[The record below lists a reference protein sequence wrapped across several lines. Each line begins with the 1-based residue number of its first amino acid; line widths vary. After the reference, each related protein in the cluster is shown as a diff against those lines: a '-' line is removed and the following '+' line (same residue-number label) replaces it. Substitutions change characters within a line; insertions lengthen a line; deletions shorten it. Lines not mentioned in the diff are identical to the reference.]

1 MKKLLL
7 LLGVMVSATAMAD
20 VIEVRAGGDL
30 THNGKFKDGKYKGY
44 NVELKKKS
52 TRNGFEI
59 AGEYRKSITDAWE
72 LGGGIAYKFN
82 RISEEGT
89 EKKGE
94 NDLNTKFQARQL
106 RLEVRGDL
114 TERIFYRFRHRL
126 NKSNAAVSLDNLA
139 TATDMMYAGFRLNE
153 KWSATVGKMCQA
165 WGGYEFDLNPMNIY
179 EYSDFLNNMDNFM
192 LGAMITYAPNPNHEF
207 NLQITDVRNDSF
219 KNIYGSP
226 IGIKASNTPL
236 AYIFNWN
243 GNLFDSLIQTRWGA
257 GLQSEA
263 DGYTNTLVMLG
274 TKLNL
279 PKFQMFLDYMMAN
292 DQLDR
297 LNYTPL
303 SNNGSATPVKDAK
316 YNSFVLKA
324 EYQPAPEWN
333 IFAQGLYETANS
345 SLANN
350 EFKGI
355 GYFAGV
361 EYLPFKEQDLRFF
374 LAYIGRSRDRNS
386 AVENTNRVSVG
397 MMYRIKAF

>member
-1 MKKLLL
+1 MKKILLAMSL
-7 LLGVMVSATAMAD
+7 LVGGVAFAQQDLQEQINQLRMEIDQLRMAPPPPPMEMPVLPEEMESPLRKKFNMYFNFQTSLD
-20 VIEVRAGGDL
+20 AERIGEADL
-30 THNGKFKDGKYKGY
+30 TTKFK
-44 NVELKKKS
+44 
-52 TRNGFEI
+52 
-59 AGEYRKSITDAWE
+59 
-72 LGGGIAYKFN
+72 
-82 RISEEGT
+82 
-89 EKKGE
+89 
-94 NDLNTKFQARQL
+94 ARQL

-126 NKSNAAVSLDNLA
+126 NKPNAAASLDNLA
-139 TATDMMYAGFRLNE
+139 KATDLLYAGFRLNE

-179 EYSDFLNNMDNFM
+179 EYSDFLENMDNFM

-207 NLQITDVRNDSF
+207 NLQITDVRNSNF
-219 KNIYGSP
+219 ANLYATATAT
-226 IGIKASNTPL
+226 IKESNTPL

-243 GNLFDSLIQTRWGA
+243 GNLLDGLVQTRWGA

-263 DGYTNTLVMLG
+263 DGYTNALVMLG

-279 PKFQMFLDYMMAN
+279 PKFQVFLDYMMAN

-297 LNYTPL
+297 LKFTPR
-303 SNNGSATPVKDAK
+303 SKAEVVKDAK

-355 GYFAGV
+355 GYFVGV

-374 LAYIGRSRDRNS
+374 LAYIGRSRDKNS

>member
-1 MKKLLL
+1 MKKILLAMSL
-7 LLGVMVSATAMAD
+7 LVGGVAFAQQDLQEQINQLRMEIDQLRMAPPPPPID
-20 VIEVRAGGDL
+20 MPVPPEEMENPL
-30 THNGKFKDGKYKGY
+30 
-44 NVELKKKS
+44 
-52 TRNGFEI
+52 
-59 AGEYRKSITDAWE
+59 RK
-72 LGGGIAYKFN
+72 KFN
-82 RISEEGT
+82 MYFNFQTSLDA

-126 NKSNAAVSLDNLA
+126 NKSNAALSLDNLA

-179 EYSDFLNNMDNFM
+179 EYSDFLQNMDNFM

-207 NLQITDVRNDSF
+207 NLQITDVRNSNFADL
-219 KNIYGSP
+219 YATATAT
-226 IGIKASNTPL
+226 IKESNTPL

-243 GNLFDSLIQTRWGA
+243 GNLLDGLVQTRWGA

-263 DGYTNTLVMLG
+263 DGYTNALVMLG

-279 PKFQMFLDYMMAN
+279 PKFQVFLDYMMAN

-297 LNYTPL
+297 LKFTPR
-303 SNNGSATPVKDAK
+303 SKAEVVKDAK

-374 LAYIGRSRDRNS
+374 LAYIGRSRDTNS
-386 AVENTNRVSVG
+386 VKVDTNRVSVG

>member
-1 MKKLLL
+1 MKKILLAMSL
-7 LLGVMVSATAMAD
+7 LVGGVAFAQQDLQEQINQLRMEIDQLRMAPPPLSID
-20 VIEVRAGGDL
+20 MPMPPEEMESPL
-30 THNGKFKDGKYKGY
+30 
-44 NVELKKKS
+44 
-52 TRNGFEI
+52 
-59 AGEYRKSITDAWE
+59 RK
-72 LGGGIAYKFN
+72 KFN
-82 RISEEGT
+82 MYFNFQTSLDA

-94 NDLNTKFQARQL
+94 NDLTTKFQARQL

-153 KWSATVGKMCQA
+153 KWTATVGKMCQM

-207 NLQITDVRNDSF
+207 NLQITDVRNSNFADL
-219 KNIYGSP
+219 YATATAT
-226 IGIKASNTPL
+226 IKESNTPL

-243 GNLFDSLIQTRWGA
+243 GNLLDGLVQTRWGA

-263 DGYTNTLVMLG
+263 DGYTNALVMLG

-279 PKFQMFLDYMMAN
+279 PKFQVFLDYMMAN

-297 LNYTPL
+297 LKFTPR
-303 SNNGSATPVKDAK
+303 SKAEVVKDAK

-374 LAYIGRSRDRNS
+374 LAYIGRSRDTNS
-386 AVENTNRVSVG
+386 VKVDTNRVSVG

>member
-1 MKKLLL
+1 MKKILLAMSL
-7 LLGVMVSATAMAD
+7 LIGGVAFAQQDLQEQINQLRMEIDQLRMAPPPSID
-20 VIEVRAGGDL
+20 MPMPPEEMESPL
-30 THNGKFKDGKYKGY
+30 
-44 NVELKKKS
+44 
-52 TRNGFEI
+52 
-59 AGEYRKSITDAWE
+59 RK
-72 LGGGIAYKFN
+72 KFN
-82 RISEEGT
+82 MYFNFQTSLDAERI
-89 EKKGE
+89 GE
-94 NDLNTKFQARQL
+94 NNLTTKFQARQL

-153 KWSATVGKMCQA
+153 KWTATVGKMCQM

-179 EYSDFLNNMDNFM
+179 EYSDFLQNMDNFM
-192 LGAMITYAPNPNHEF
+192 LGAMITYTPNPNHEF

-263 DGYTNTLVMLG
+263 DGYTNALVMLG

-279 PKFQMFLDYMMAN
+279 PKFQVFLDYMMAN

-297 LNYTPL
+297 LCYTPN
-303 SNNGSATPVKDAK
+303 SKDNNDKILGIKDAK

-374 LAYIGRSRDRNS
+374 LAYIGRSRDKNS

>member
-1 MKKLLL
+1 MKKILLAMSL
-7 LLGVMVSATAMAD
+7 LIGGVAFAQQDLQEQINQLRMEIDQLRMAPPPPPMEMPVPPEEMESPLRKKFNMYFNFQSSFD
-20 VIEVRAGGDL
+20 AERIGEADL
-30 THNGKFKDGKYKGY
+30 TTKFK
-44 NVELKKKS
+44 
-52 TRNGFEI
+52 
-59 AGEYRKSITDAWE
+59 
-72 LGGGIAYKFN
+72 
-82 RISEEGT
+82 
-89 EKKGE
+89 
-94 NDLNTKFQARQL
+94 ARQL

-179 EYSDFLNNMDNFM
+179 EYSDFLENMDNFM
-192 LGAMITYAPNPNHEF
+192 LGAMITYAPNPSHEF
-207 NLQITDVRNDSF
+207 NLQITDVRNSNFADL
-219 KNIYGSP
+219 YATATAT
-226 IGIKASNTPL
+226 IKESNTPL

-243 GNLFDSLIQTRWGA
+243 GNLLDGLVQTRWGA

-279 PKFQMFLDYMMAN
+279 PKFQVFLDYMMAN

-297 LNYTPL
+297 LKFTPR
-303 SNNGSATPVKDAK
+303 SKAEVVKDAK

-374 LAYIGRSRDRNS
+374 LAYIGRSRDTNS
-386 AVENTNRVSVG
+386 VKVDTNRISVG

>member
-1 MKKLLL
+1 MKKILLAMSL
-7 LLGVMVSATAMAD
+7 LVGGVAFAQQDLQEQINQLRMEIDQLRMAPPPPPID
-20 VIEVRAGGDL
+20 MPVPPEEMENPL
-30 THNGKFKDGKYKGY
+30 
-44 NVELKKKS
+44 
-52 TRNGFEI
+52 
-59 AGEYRKSITDAWE
+59 RK
-72 LGGGIAYKFN
+72 KFN
-82 RISEEGT
+82 MYFNFQTSLDA

-179 EYSDFLNNMDNFM
+179 EYSDFLENMDNFM

-207 NLQITDVRNDSF
+207 NLQITDVRNSNFADL
-219 KNIYGSP
+219 YATATAT
-226 IGIKASNTPL
+226 IKESNTPL

-243 GNLFDSLIQTRWGA
+243 GNLLDGLVQTRWGA

-263 DGYTNTLVMLG
+263 DGYTNALVMLG

-279 PKFQMFLDYMMAN
+279 PKFQVFLDYMMAN

-297 LNYTPL
+297 LKFTPR
-303 SNNGSATPVKDAK
+303 SKAEVVKDAK

-374 LAYIGRSRDRNS
+374 LAYIGRSRDTNS
-386 AVENTNRVSVG
+386 VKVDTNRVSVG

>member
-1 MKKLLL
+1 MKKILLAMSL
-7 LLGVMVSATAMAD
+7 LVGGVAFAQQDLQEQINQLRMEIDQLRMAPPPLSID
-20 VIEVRAGGDL
+20 MPMPPEEMESPL
-30 THNGKFKDGKYKGY
+30 
-44 NVELKKKS
+44 
-52 TRNGFEI
+52 
-59 AGEYRKSITDAWE
+59 RK
-72 LGGGIAYKFN
+72 KFN
-82 RISEEGT
+82 MYFNFQTSLDA

-94 NDLNTKFQARQL
+94 NDLTTKFQARQL

-153 KWSATVGKMCQA
+153 KWTATVGKMCQM

-226 IGIKASNTPL
+226 IGIKTSNTPL

-243 GNLFDSLIQTRWGA
+243 GNLLDGLVQTRWGA

-263 DGYTNTLVMLG
+263 DGYTNALVMLG

-279 PKFQMFLDYMMAN
+279 PKFQVFLDYMMAN

-297 LNYTPL
+297 LKFTPR
-303 SNNGSATPVKDAK
+303 SKAEVVKDAK

-345 SLANN
+345 RLANN

-374 LAYIGRSRDRNS
+374 LAYIGRSRDTNS
-386 AVENTNRVSVG
+386 VKVDTNRVSVG

>member
-1 MKKLLL
+1 MKKILLAMSL
-7 LLGVMVSATAMAD
+7 LVGGVAFAQQDLQEQINQLRMEIDQLRMAPPPSID
-20 VIEVRAGGDL
+20 MPMPPEEMESPL
-30 THNGKFKDGKYKGY
+30 
-44 NVELKKKS
+44 
-52 TRNGFEI
+52 
-59 AGEYRKSITDAWE
+59 RK
-72 LGGGIAYKFN
+72 KFN
-82 RISEEGT
+82 MYFNFQTSLDAERI
-89 EKKGE
+89 GE
-94 NDLNTKFQARQL
+94 NDLTTKFQARQL

-153 KWSATVGKMCQA
+153 KWTATVGKMCQM

-179 EYSDFLNNMDNFM
+179 EYSDFLENMDNFM
-192 LGAMITYAPNPNHEF
+192 LGAMITYAPNTNHEF

-263 DGYTNTLVMLG
+263 DGYTNALVMLG

-279 PKFQMFLDYMMAN
+279 PKFQVFLDYMMAN

-297 LNYTPL
+297 LCYTPNSKD
-303 SNNGSATPVKDAK
+303 SNKKILGIKDAK

-350 EFKGI
+350 EFKGL

-374 LAYIGRSRDRNS
+374 LAYIGRSRDVNN
-386 AVENTNRVSVG
+386 AKVDTNRVSVG

>member
-1 MKKLLL
+1 MKKILLAMSL
-7 LLGVMVSATAMAD
+7 LIGGVAFAQQDLQEQINQLRMEIDQLRMAPPPPSID
-20 VIEVRAGGDL
+20 MPMPPEEMESPL
-30 THNGKFKDGKYKGY
+30 
-44 NVELKKKS
+44 
-52 TRNGFEI
+52 
-59 AGEYRKSITDAWE
+59 RK
-72 LGGGIAYKFN
+72 KFN
-82 RISEEGT
+82 MYFNFQTSLDA

-94 NDLNTKFQARQL
+94 ADLITKFKARQL

-153 KWSATVGKMCQA
+153 KWTATVGKMCQM

-192 LGAMITYAPNPNHEF
+192 LGAMITYTPNPNHEF

-219 KNIYGSP
+219 ENIYGTST
-226 IGIKASNTPL
+226 GIKASNTPL

-243 GNLFDSLIQTRWGA
+243 GNRFDSLIQTRWGA

-263 DGYTNTLVMLG
+263 DGYTNALVMLG

-279 PKFQMFLDYMMAN
+279 PKFQVFLDYMMAN

-297 LNYTPL
+297 LCYTPN
-303 SNNGSATPVKDAK
+303 SKDNNDKILGIKDAK

-374 LAYIGRSRDRNS
+374 LAYIGRSRDKNS

>member
-1 MKKLLL
+1 MKKILLAMSL
-7 LLGVMVSATAMAD
+7 LVGGVAFAQQDLQEQINQLRMEIDQLRMAPPPPSID
-20 VIEVRAGGDL
+20 MPMPPEEMESPLRKKFNMYFNFQTSLDAEKEGKSDL
-30 THNGKFKDGKYKGY
+30 T
-44 NVELKKKS
+44 
-52 TRNGFEI
+52 
-59 AGEYRKSITDAWE
+59 
-72 LGGGIAYKFN
+72 
-82 RISEEGT
+82 
-89 EKKGE
+89 
-94 NDLNTKFQARQL
+94 TKFQARQL

-153 KWSATVGKMCQA
+153 KWTATVGKMCQM

-207 NLQITDVRNDSF
+207 NLQITDVRNSNFADL
-219 KNIYGSP
+219 YATATATAT
-226 IGIKASNTPL
+226 IKESNTPL

-243 GNLFDSLIQTRWGA
+243 GNLLDGLVQTRWGA

-263 DGYTNTLVMLG
+263 DGYTNALVMLG

-279 PKFQMFLDYMMAN
+279 PKFQVFLDYMMAN

-297 LNYTPL
+297 LKFTPR
-303 SNNGSATPVKDAK
+303 SKAEVVKDAK

-374 LAYIGRSRDRNS
+374 LAYIGRSRDTNS
-386 AVENTNRVSVG
+386 VKVDTNRVSVG

>member
-1 MKKLLL
+1 MKKILLAMSL
-7 LLGVMVSATAMAD
+7 LVGGVAFAQQDLQEQINQLRMEIDQLRMAPPPSID
-20 VIEVRAGGDL
+20 MPMPPEEMESPL
-30 THNGKFKDGKYKGY
+30 
-44 NVELKKKS
+44 
-52 TRNGFEI
+52 
-59 AGEYRKSITDAWE
+59 RK
-72 LGGGIAYKFN
+72 KFN
-82 RISEEGT
+82 MYFNFQTSLDAERI
-89 EKKGE
+89 GE
-94 NDLNTKFQARQL
+94 NDLTTKFQARQL

-153 KWSATVGKMCQA
+153 KWTATVGKMCQM

-179 EYSDFLNNMDNFM
+179 EYSDFLQNMDNFM
-192 LGAMITYAPNPNHEF
+192 LGAMITYTPNPNHEF

-297 LNYTPL
+297 LCYTPN
-303 SNNGSATPVKDAK
+303 SKDNNDKILGIKDAK
-316 YNSFVLKA
+316 YSSFVLKA

-374 LAYIGRSRDRNS
+374 LAYIGRSRDTNS
-386 AVENTNRVSVG
+386 VKVDTNRVSVG

>member
-1 MKKLLL
+1 MKKILLAMSL
-7 LLGVMVSATAMAD
+7 LVGGVAFAQQDLQEQINQLRMEIDQLRMAPPPLSID
-20 VIEVRAGGDL
+20 MPMPPEEMESPL
-30 THNGKFKDGKYKGY
+30 
-44 NVELKKKS
+44 
-52 TRNGFEI
+52 
-59 AGEYRKSITDAWE
+59 RK
-72 LGGGIAYKFN
+72 KFN
-82 RISEEGT
+82 MYFNFQTSLDA

-94 NDLNTKFQARQL
+94 NDLTTKFQARQL

-126 NKSNAAVSLDNLA
+126 NKSNAAASLDNLA

-153 KWSATVGKMCQA
+153 KWSATVGKMCQM

-207 NLQITDVRNDSF
+207 NLQITDVRNSNF
-219 KNIYGSP
+219 ANLYATATAT
-226 IGIKASNTPL
+226 IKESNTPL

-243 GNLFDSLIQTRWGA
+243 GNLLDGLVQTRWGA

-263 DGYTNTLVMLG
+263 DGYTNALVMLG

-279 PKFQMFLDYMMAN
+279 PKFQVFLDYMMAN

-297 LNYTPL
+297 LKFTPR
-303 SNNGSATPVKDAK
+303 SKTEVVKDAK

-374 LAYIGRSRDRNS
+374 LAYIGRSRNTNS
-386 AVENTNRVSVG
+386 VKVDTNRVSVG

>member
-1 MKKLLL
+1 MKKILLAMSL
-7 LLGVMVSATAMAD
+7 LVGGVAFAQQDLQEQINQLRMEIDQLRMAPPPAEILPAM
-20 VIEVRAGGDL
+20 EMPMPPEEMESPL
-30 THNGKFKDGKYKGY
+30 
-44 NVELKKKS
+44 
-52 TRNGFEI
+52 
-59 AGEYRKSITDAWE
+59 RK
-72 LGGGIAYKFN
+72 KFN
-82 RISEEGT
+82 MYFNFQTSLDA
-89 EKKGE
+89 EKEGE
-94 NDLNTKFQARQL
+94 NDLTTKFQARQL

-126 NKSNAAVSLDNLA
+126 NKSNAAASLDNLA

-153 KWSATVGKMCQA
+153 KWTATVGKMCQM

-192 LGAMITYAPNPNHEF
+192 LGAMITYTPNPNHEF
-207 NLQITDVRNDSF
+207 NLYATAT
-219 KNIYGSP
+219 
-226 IGIKASNTPL
+226 IKESNTPL

-243 GNLFDSLIQTRWGA
+243 GNLLDGLVQTRWGA

-263 DGYTNTLVMLG
+263 DGYTNALVMLG

-279 PKFQMFLDYMMAN
+279 PKFQVFLDYMMAN

-297 LNYTPL
+297 LKFTPR
-303 SNNGSATPVKDAK
+303 SKAEVVKDAK

-374 LAYIGRSRDRNS
+374 LAYIGRSRDTNS
-386 AVENTNRVSVG
+386 VKVDTNRVSVG

>member
-1 MKKLLL
+1 MKKILLAMSL
-7 LLGVMVSATAMAD
+7 LVGGVAFAQQDLQEQINQLRMEIDQLRMAPPPPPID
-20 VIEVRAGGDL
+20 MPVPPEEMENPL
-30 THNGKFKDGKYKGY
+30 
-44 NVELKKKS
+44 
-52 TRNGFEI
+52 
-59 AGEYRKSITDAWE
+59 RK
-72 LGGGIAYKFN
+72 KFN
-82 RISEEGT
+82 MYFNFQTSLDT

-94 NDLNTKFQARQL
+94 NDLTTKFQARQL

-153 KWSATVGKMCQA
+153 KWTATVGKMCQM

-207 NLQITDVRNDSF
+207 NLQITDVRNSNFADL
-219 KNIYGSP
+219 YATATAT
-226 IGIKASNTPL
+226 IKESNTPL

-243 GNLFDSLIQTRWGA
+243 GNLLDGLVQTRWGA

-263 DGYTNTLVMLG
+263 DSYTNALVMLG

-279 PKFQMFLDYMMAN
+279 PKFQVFLDYMMAN

-374 LAYIGRSRDRNS
+374 LAYIGRSRDTNS
-386 AVENTNRVSVG
+386 VKVDTNRVSVG

>member
-1 MKKLLL
+1 MKKILLAMSL
-7 LLGVMVSATAMAD
+7 LVGGVAFAQQDLQEQINQLRMEIDQLRMAPPPLSID
-20 VIEVRAGGDL
+20 MPMPPEEMESPL
-30 THNGKFKDGKYKGY
+30 
-44 NVELKKKS
+44 
-52 TRNGFEI
+52 
-59 AGEYRKSITDAWE
+59 RK
-72 LGGGIAYKFN
+72 KFN
-82 RISEEGT
+82 MYFNFQTSLDAERI
-89 EKKGE
+89 GE
-94 NDLNTKFQARQL
+94 NDLTTKFQARQL

-153 KWSATVGKMCQA
+153 KWTATVGKMCQM

-192 LGAMITYAPNPNHEF
+192 LGAMITYTPNPNHEF
-207 NLQITDVRNDSF
+207 NLQITDVRNSNFADL
-219 KNIYGSP
+219 YATATAT
-226 IGIKASNTPL
+226 IKESNTPL

-243 GNLFDSLIQTRWGA
+243 GNLLDGLVQTRWGA

-374 LAYIGRSRDRNS
+374 LAYIGRSRDTNS
-386 AVENTNRVSVG
+386 VKVDTNRVSVG